1 MARQI
6 HERLGTILLKHG
18 QLTAAEV
25 SLILAQQTQSGR
37 PFGELAQQM
46 FGLDR
51 GAVEAAWVEQYLQY
65 GTEIDLRTQ
74 SIDPDVLGVVTR
86 RQAWQF
92 HLLPMR
98 REEEQLI
105 LATTADRLPRAV
117 TFAWRRLGEP
127 VHIVVVPQ
135 PQLEDYLQT
144 HYPWQAMCI
153 QEAVAVGQ

>member
-1 MARQI
+1 MSGQL

-18 QLTAAEV
+18 QLTATQV
-25 SLILAQQTQSGR
+25 SLVLAQQTQSPR
-37 PFGELAQQM
+37 PFGELAQRM

-65 GTEIDLRTQ
+65 GTEVDLRTQ
-74 SIDPDVLGVVTR
+74 PIDPEVKGVVTR

-92 HLLPMR
+92 LLLPLR
-98 REEEQLI
+98 REEGQLI
-105 LATTADRLPRAV
+105 LATTAGRLPRAV
-117 TFAWRRLGEP
+117 TFAWRRLREP
-127 VHIVVVPQ
+127 VRIVVVPQ